1 VLSLA
6 LGLALGFAPGAA
18 PSVSALSAAG
28 QEPAATAA
36 PDLFVKARRVIV
48 RPGEEL
54 ADAAVLVRNGRIVAV
69 GANLAAPEGARTLEG
84 DVVCAGFLDPWSV
97 FGIEPEAANDE
108 RANAATR
115 SIDSIDP
122 YLDARLLQQL
132 AEAGVTGYRLQAGGS
147 ARFGGIGAFVRLHP
161 GVPRDESVVLEDCC
175 VAASVGITR
184 GERGQDVFDR
194 VAELD
199 RLVGALSDAQS
210 YLQDKVEHRHE
221 LEQWEKDIAAKQ
233 KELEE
238 GFKKAQKDREKEE
251 ADAKEKG
258 KEFKD
263 KKYKEDRRPRAPRFD
278 PEKEAL
284 ARCMNGELP
293 LIVEAHGA
301 AELRGLLA
309 GTKDFDR
316 LRLVIAG
323 GTEAL
328 TVADELA
335 ERQIPVIVW
344 PAPQGRLQDSGAP
357 ARIELVSADPS
368 LAGALEERGVEVLI
382 GSGGAFPSAT
392 RDLAYLAA
400 LAVGHGLEREAALA
414 ALTTRPARVLD
425 VADRVGSLEAGK
437 QADVL
442 VLSGDPLSTTTRVLF
457 VVSGGDLVY
466 DGKD

>member
-6 LGLALGFAPGAA
+6 LGLALGCA
-18 PSVSALSAAG
+18 PSAVPTAFVVSVRL
-28 QEPAATAA
+28 QEPETKA
-36 PDLFVKARRVIV
+36 PELFVKARRVIV

-54 ADAAVLVRNGRIVAV
+54 ADAALLIRGGRIVAV
-69 GANLAAPEGARTLEG
+69 GKDLAAPDGARTLEG
-84 DVVCAGFLDPWSV
+84 EVACAGFVDAWSA
-97 FGIEPEAANDE
+97 FGIDPEAVNDE

-115 SIDSIDP
+115 TIDSLDP
-122 YLDARLLQQL
+122 YLDDRLLKQL
-132 AEAGVTGYRLQAGGS
+132 AESGVTGYRLQAGGN
-147 ARFGGIGAFVRLHP
+147 ARFGGIGTFVRLHP
-161 GVPRDESVVLEDCC
+161 GVSGDENVVLEDCC

-199 RLVGALSDAQS
+199 RLLGALGDAQN
-210 YLQDKVEHRHE
+210 YMQDKIEYRHD
-221 LEQWEKDIAAKQ
+221 LEKWEKDIAAKQ

-258 KEFKD
+258 KEFKE

-278 PEKEAL
+278 SEKESL

-301 AELRGLLA
+301 AELRGLLD
-309 GTKDFDR
+309 GTKEFDR

-328 TVADELA
+328 SVASELA
-335 ERQIPVIVW
+335 ERHIPVIVW
-344 PAPQGRLQDSGAP
+344 PAPQGKLQDSGALTRLELRSGDP
-357 ARIELVSADPS
+357 A
-368 LAGALEERGVEVLI
+368 LAGALEERGVEVLL
-382 GSGGAFPSAT
+382 GSGGAVPSGT
-392 RDLAYLAA
+392 RDLPYLAA
-400 LAVGHGLEREAALA
+400 LAVGYGLEREAALA

-425 VADRVGSLEAGK
+425 VADRIGSLEAGK

-442 VLSGDPLSTTTRVLF
+442 VLSGDPLSTTARVQF
-457 VVSGGDLVY
+457 VVAGGDIVY
-466 DGKD
+466 DGKE

>member
-6 LGLALGFAPGAA
+6 LGLALGFAPRAVPSA
-18 PSVSALSAAG
+18 FVVSVSA
-28 QEPAATAA
+28 QEQATKTSE
-36 PDLFVKARRVIV
+36 LFVKAHRVIV

-54 ADAAVLVRNGRIVAV
+54 ADAALLIRAGHIVAV
-69 GANLAAPEGARTLEG
+69 GKDLAAPEGARTLEG
-84 DVVCAGFLDPWSV
+84 EVACAGFVDAWSAFGLDP
-97 FGIEPEAANDE
+97 EAVNDE
-108 RANAATR
+108 RSNAATR
-115 SIDSIDP
+115 TVDGLDP
-122 YLDARLLQQL
+122 YLDGRLVKQL
-132 AEAGVTGYRLQAGGS
+132 AESGVTGYRLQAGGN

-161 GVPRDESVVLEDCC
+161 GVSGEESVVLEDCC

-184 GERGQDVFDR
+184 GDRGQDVFDR

-199 RLVGALSDAQS
+199 RLLGALTDAQN
-210 YLQDKVEHRHE
+210 YLQDKIEYRHD
-221 LEQWEKDIAAKQ
+221 LEKWEKDIAAKQ
-233 KELEE
+233 KELED

-258 KEFKD
+258 KEFKE

-278 PEKEAL
+278 PEKDAL

-301 AELRGLLA
+301 AELRGLLD
-309 GTKDFDR
+309 GTKAFDR

-328 TVADELA
+328 SVASELA
-335 ERQIPVIVW
+335 ERHVPVIVW
-344 PAPQGRLQDSGAP
+344 PAPQGKQQESGALT
-357 ARIELVSADPS
+357 RLELRSGDPS
-368 LAGALEERGVEVLI
+368 LAGALEERGVEVLL
-382 GSGGAFPSAT
+382 GSGGVLPSGT
-392 RDLAYLAA
+392 RDLPYLAA
-400 LAVGHGLEREAALA
+400 LAVGYGMQREAALA

-425 VADRVGSLEAGK
+425 VADRVGSLEAGM

-442 VLSGDPLSTTTRVLF
+442 VLTGDPLSTTAHVQY

-466 DGKD
+466 DGKE

>member
-1 VLSLA
+1 MLSLA
-6 LGLALGFAPGAA
+6 LGLALGFAPCAVL
-18 PSVSALSAAG
+18 PVSAQSEAG
-28 QEPAATAA
+28 QEPADSDA

-54 ADAAVLVRNGRIVAV
+54 ADAALLVRGGRIVAV
-69 GANLAAPEGARTLEG
+69 GKELVAPEGARTLEG
-84 DVVCAGFLDPWSV
+84 EVACAGFLDPWSI
-97 FGIEPEAANDE
+97 FGIGPEAANDE

-115 SIDSIDP
+115 SVDSIDP
-122 YLDARLLQQL
+122 YLDARLLQQI
-132 AEAGVTGYRLQAGGS
+132 AESGVTGYRLQAGGG

-161 GVPRDESVVLEDCC
+161 GVPSDESVLLEDCC

-199 RLVGALSDAQS
+199 RLVGALGDAQG
-210 YLQDKVEHRHE
+210 YLQDKVEYRHE
-221 LEQWEKDIAAKQ
+221 LEQWEKDITAKE

-251 ADAKEKG
+251 AEAKEKG
-258 KEFKD
+258 KEFKE
-263 KKYKEDRRPRAPRFD
+263 KKYKEDRRPRPPRFD
-278 PEKEAL
+278 AEKEAL
-284 ARCMNGELP
+284 ARCVNGELP
-293 LIVEAHGA
+293 LVVEAHGA

-309 GTKDFDR
+309 GTKEFDR
-316 LRLVIAG
+316 LRLVVAG

-328 TVADELA
+328 SVADELS
-335 ERQIPVIVW
+335 ERRIPVIVW
-344 PAPQGRLQDSGAP
+344 PAPQGKLQESGAP
-357 ARIELVSADPS
+357 ARLELASADPA

-382 GSGGAFPSAT
+382 GSGGAFPSGT
-392 RDLAYLAA
+392 RDLPYLAA

-442 VLSGDPLSTTTRVLF
+442 VLSGDPLSTTTQVLF